1 MFFDFLSLQN
11 QNPPV
16 LPHEVTLQNEGL
28 AYSQGFA
35 NGSPT
40 SALQNQALR
49 SPSKNSPWNL
59 WKSLKSG
66 KTLRNTGNHLEKV
79 WKTTK
84 TPRPWFYRIQSL
96 INPLGFDFVEG
107 ETVGNQGHLA
117 MFFDKIKIHLFC
129 PMKSLYKIKVSPT
142 HKVLQMGQNQ
152 ISYLTSP
159 YKIKNHC
166 MLGNRGFRG
175 TILYRITV
183 LSSQHLPR
191 LQNQDLMDPKKDS
204 FMKIILLQNQESEF
218 LQGVVHYKIKDLGIL
233 WDFFY

>member
-1 MFFDFLSLQN
+1 M
-11 QNPPV
+11 
-16 LPHEVTLQNEGL
+16 
-28 AYSQGFA
+28 
-35 NGSPT
+35 
-40 SALQNQALR
+40 
-49 SPSKNSPWNL
+49 
-59 WKSLKSG
+59 
-66 KTLRNTGNHLEKV
+66 NHLEKV

-84 TPRPWFYRIQSL
+84 TPRPWFHRIQSL
-96 INPLGFDFVEG
+96 INPLDFDFVEG
-107 ETVGNQGHLA
+107 ETVGNQDHLA
-117 MFFDKIKIHLFC
+117 MFFDFLSLQNQNPPVLQY

-183 LSSQHLPR
+183 LSSQHLSR
-191 LQNQDLMDPKKDS
+191 LQNQDLMDPKKND
-204 FMKIILLQNQESEF
+204 FMNIILLQNQESEF